1 MKFPALKR
9 EIHSLL
15 IKRLLGVCVLTS
27 LVVLGITCY
36 LEFKQLGNTLVSE
49 AEKEARIFVPLFL
62 EQHINHSTSE
72 KVAVPAEFYNSV
84 AHTSFVDVQLSTAD
98 GLVFFE
104 KSRGNAAQINQRFQD
119 KSVSFAPGDEP
130 QGSWI
135 VADKRIYL
143 KTLIPIVG
151 LQNDDVIGYVS
162 ALYRSSLDDTRAIV
176 FRILLSCLI
185 GAGSVWL
192 CGAVMYPGLVF
203 FQNRLMKSSSELNL
217 ANNFLLKQLGSALAK
232 GDVGDPHHNQR
243 LVIYS
248 VRLAEKQKLS
258 RTRIRSLIQGVFLHD
273 LGMMA
278 LDNSML
284 LKQGPLEDKE
294 RVQVQNHVKD
304 GVAQIKSYRWLR
316 DGLDVVRCH
325 HEKYDGSGYPG
336 KLSHDKI
343 PLEARLFAIVDA
355 FDALTSK
362 RPYRQAVDVD
372 RAITL
377 LEQGSGSHFDPV
389 LLAPF
394 IEMAPQLLAIVSKL
408 EGKSLEREVRGV
420 LKKYIKL

>member
-15 IKRLLGVCVLTS
+15 IKRILGVCMLTTV
-27 LVVLGITCY
+27 VVLGGTCY
-36 LEFKQLGNTLVSE
+36 LEVKQLRNTLISD
-49 AEKEARIFVPLFL
+49 AAKEARIFVPLFL
-62 EQHINHSTSE
+62 EQHNNHSAEE
-72 KVAVPAEFYNSV
+72 KVAVPAEFYNAV
-84 AHTSFVDVQLSTAD
+84 AHTSFVDVQLFTAD

-104 KSRGNAAQINQRFQD
+104 KSRGHATQINQRFQD
-119 KSVSFAPGDEP
+119 KAVSFDPVDEP
-130 QGSWI
+130 QGSWLI
-135 VADKRIYL
+135 ADKRIYL
-143 KTLIPIVG
+143 KTLIPLAG
-151 LQNDDVIGYVS
+151 LQNDDVIGHVS

-176 FRILLSCLI
+176 FRLLLSCLI

-243 LVIYS
+243 LLIYG

-258 RTRIRSLIQGVFLHD
+258 RTQIRNLIQGVFLHD
-273 LGMMA
+273 LGMLP
-278 LDNSML
+278 LDTGIL
-284 LKQGPLEDKE
+284 LKRGPLDEKE
-294 RVQVQNHVKD
+294 RALVQIHVKNS
-304 GVAQIKSYRWLR
+304 VAQIKTYRWLR
-316 DGLDVVRCH
+316 DGLEVVRSH

-336 KLSHDKI
+336 GLSHEKI
-343 PLEARLFAIVDA
+343 PLEARIFAIVDA
-355 FDALTSK
+355 FDALTSR
-362 RPYRQAVDVD
+362 RPYRQAAEVDQ
-372 RAITL
+372 AITV

-394 IEMAPQLLAIVSKL
+394 VEMAPQLFTIVSKL
-408 EGKSLEREVRGV
+408 EGKSLEREVQGV